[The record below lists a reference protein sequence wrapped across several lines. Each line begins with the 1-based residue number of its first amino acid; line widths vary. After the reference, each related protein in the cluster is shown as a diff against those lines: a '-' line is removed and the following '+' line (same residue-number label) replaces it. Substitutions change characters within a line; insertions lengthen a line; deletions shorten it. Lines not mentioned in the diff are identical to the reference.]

1 MEMNTIHNVDENRNI
16 TGLEETD
23 RMLFLPKSETK
34 LSPKETI
41 DVDEGEDCL
50 DGGFFIEK
58 TVTEETQLN
67 SQPRTPDPDI
77 LGNLPDGTSLQNDIN
92 ENIQRKTHLRPREK
106 KYKCGCDCSTKE
118 IIVLC
123 FCSFL
128 IILAILAG
136 VVLIT
141 VFKNTSLV
149 EPGIPPENTTSKP
162 TGEL

>member
-1 MEMNTIHNVDENRNI
+1 MEMNTINNFDENRNI
-16 TGLEETD
+16 PGGEETD
-23 RMLFLPKSETK
+23 RMLFPPKSETK
-34 LSPKETI
+34 LSRKEAE
-41 DVDEGEDCL
+41 DADEGEDCI

-58 TVTEETQLN
+58 TITEETQLN

-77 LGNLPDGTSLQNDIN
+77 LGSLPERTSLQNDIN
-92 ENIQRKTHLRPREK
+92 DNIQRKTHLRPREK

-118 IIVLC
+118 IIILC

-128 IILAILAG
+128 IISAILAG

-141 VFKNTSLV
+141 VFKNTSSV
-149 EPGIPPENTTSKP
+149 EPGIPPDNTTIKP